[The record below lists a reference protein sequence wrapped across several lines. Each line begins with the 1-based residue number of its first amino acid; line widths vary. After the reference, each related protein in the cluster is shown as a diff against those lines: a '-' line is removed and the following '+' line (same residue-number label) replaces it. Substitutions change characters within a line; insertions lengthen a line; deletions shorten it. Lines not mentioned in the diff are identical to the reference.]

1 MLWGF
6 AGLPDF
12 GDYRGP
18 YGEILNR
25 VAVPERSTTD
35 VVTAVNFDYRGFD
48 TLIEEFILFTAVVGV
63 ASILR
68 KLRSERTRRPDDD
81 AADRHVPDTSLPVRV
96 TGLGLIAPTVLVG
109 IYIVAHGHQTP
120 GGGFQGGVILATALL
135 LTYLAGDYMTTRAVG
150 PMWLIELAEGVGA
163 AGFALIGAAGLVA
176 GEAFF
181 ENVLGKGTPGEL
193 LSAGTIPLSNT
204 AVGLAVTGGFVFM
217 LYEFLEQALTR
228 RRIRRRAAP
237 GGPRELPSVCGGRL
251 GDGRRALRDRHEP
264 RSRPPRDLPV
274 GDAVLL
280 VPPAALDRVSDDAQA
295 PVFADVPLA
304 RARSTRLCR
313 R

>member
-1 MLWGF
+1 MTDRVRLSVFGVAATGLLGLMLWGF

-12 GDYRGP
+12 GHYRGP

-48 TLIEEFILFTAVVGV
+48 TLVEEFILFAAVIGV

-68 KLRSERTRRPDDD
+68 KLRGERTRRPDDD
-81 AADRHVPDTSLPVRV
+81 AAGRHVPPTSLPVRV
-96 TGLGLIAPTVLVG
+96 TGLGLVAPTILLG

-135 LTYLAGDYMTTRAVG
+135 LTYLSADYMTMRAVG
-150 PMWLIELAEGVGA
+150 PTWLIELAEGMGA
-163 AGFALIGAAGLVA
+163 AGFALIGASGLVA

-181 ENVLGKGTPGEL
+181 QNVLGKGTPGEL
-193 LSAGTIPLSNT
+193 LSAGTVPLSNA

-217 LYEFLEQALTR
+217 LSEFLKQALTR
-228 RRIRRRAAP
+228 RRVRRQRGARGAA
-237 GGPRELPSVCGGRL
+237 
-251 GDGRRALRDRHEP
+251 
-264 RSRPPRDLPV
+264 
-274 GDAVLL
+274 
-280 VPPAALDRVSDDAQA
+280 
-295 PVFADVPLA
+295 
-304 RARSTRLCR
+304 
-313 R
+313 

>member
-1 MLWGF
+1 MSDRVRLSVFAVALAGLLGLMLWGF

-12 GDYRGP
+12 GHYRGP

-48 TLIEEFILFTAVVGV
+48 TLGEEFILFAAVVGV

-68 KLRSERTRRPDDD
+68 TLRDERTRRPDDD
-81 AADRHVPDTSLPVRV
+81 AAGRHVPETSLPVRI
-96 TGLGLIAPTVLVG
+96 TGLGLVAPAILVG

-135 LTYLAGDYMTTRAVG
+135 LTYLSADYMTMRAVG
-150 PMWLIELAEGVGA
+150 PTWLLELAEGMGA
-163 AGFALIGAAGLVA
+163 AGFALIGLAGVVA
-176 GEAFF
+176 GQAFF

-193 LSAGTIPLSNT
+193 LSSGTFPLSNT

-217 LYEFLEQALTR
+217 LSEFLQQALTR
-228 RRIRRRAAP
+228 RRERRR
-237 GGPRELPSVCGGRL
+237 
-251 GDGRRALRDRHEP
+251 RRGAR
-264 RSRPPRDLPV
+264 RP
-274 GDAVLL
+274 A
-280 VPPAALDRVSDDAQA
+280 
-295 PVFADVPLA
+295 
-304 RARSTRLCR
+304 
-313 R
+313 